1 MYKGSYKIF
10 RFLCI
15 LFLLIFINRIS
26 ILQSKPIS
34 DSSFVDYI
42 SWPDSVLQTMSLEEK
57 IAQLLIIRISSDK
70 SISETQ
76 SIMDTIRK
84 YQVGG
89 VCFFQGGIARQ
100 ALITNQ
106 IQKTSKIPL
115 FVSIDAEWGLAMRL
129 DSVELFP
136 RQMALGAGYDTTL
149 IYEMGAEIA
158 RQCKRMGIHINYASC
173 IDVNC
178 NSKNPVINSRSF
190 GEDPHLVAACGIAYM
205 KGMQDNG
212 VLPVAKHF
220 PGHGDT
226 DMDSHYKLPSIKHSR
241 QRLDTIELLP
251 FQKAINS
258 GIDGIMVGH
267 LNVPAL
273 DTSANSISST
283 SKTIIRSLLIDSMHF
298 SGLIITD
305 GLEMKG
311 IADYYPA
318 GELEVKALEAGNDLL
333 LLPAYPYIVIEK
345 VKKAIQQGI
354 LTEKEINEKCLK
366 VLRMKEKYVLPNCKE
381 IDTTYLYKDINSKQ
395 AENIYQRLTESSIT
409 LLKNDN
415 DIIPLQYIPASPI
428 IHFRIDDNNGTD
440 LETSLSKYIPIE
452 TKRITNSDLINK
464 QNELLNYNNTGEYV
478 IVSLHNT
485 SQYPK
490 NNYGLTSETVT
501 FLDTLSKKDKI
512 IFLLMGNPYLL
523 DNIPFTDRFA
533 AVIIAYHPVPQAEK
547 AVAAALCGL
556 LQLQGQL
563 PITLSNY
570 PYKTGIL
577 PHKTCISKIDFPEI
591 DSLATLGIKEK
602 AYPGCRI
609 LIAHKGDIIYNKSF
623 GKHTY
628 TGTTSVNEKDMYDL
642 ASITK
647 VAATTLAIMKLYD
660 NDKLKLNDKLSEYL
674 PYLIG
679 SNKEDIT
686 IAEVLTHTAGL
697 KAWIPFYKSTLTD
710 NKWNPMIYD
719 TISSETFAIK
729 VCHRMYMN
737 KSYKDSMIQYIISSP
752 ISKNHKY
759 EYSDLGF
766 YLLSDL
772 IQKISGESLDAYLYT
787 HFYKPMGLKNITF
800 NPTEKILLHYIP
812 PTENDTIFRKQLIQG
827 YVHDQGA
834 AMMGGVSGHA
844 GLFSSANDLYAILQ
858 MLLNEGEFEGKE
870 YIRSG
875 TIKHFTSYYTHN
887 CRRGLGFDKPFQGK
901 GGGPC
906 SIYASSKSYG
916 HSGFTGTFF
925 WVDPKYDLIYIFL
938 SNRVYPSADN
948 QKLGNLSIRTKIQD
962 SIYETLLDK
971 KENED

>member
-1 MYKGSYKIF
+1 
-10 RFLCI
+10 
-15 LFLLIFINRIS
+15 
-26 ILQSKPIS
+26 
-34 DSSFVDYI
+34 
-42 SWPDSVLQTMSLEEK
+42 
-57 IAQLLIIRISSDK
+57 
-70 SISETQ
+70 
-76 SIMDTIRK
+76 
-84 YQVGG
+84 
-89 VCFFQGGIARQ
+89 
-100 ALITNQ
+100 
-106 IQKTSKIPL
+106 
-115 FVSIDAEWGLAMRL
+115 
-129 DSVELFP
+129 
-136 RQMALGAGYDTTL
+136 
-149 IYEMGAEIA
+149 
-158 RQCKRMGIHINYASC
+158 
-173 IDVNC
+173 
-178 NSKNPVINSRSF
+178 
-190 GEDPHLVAACGIAYM
+190 
-205 KGMQDNG
+205 
-212 VLPVAKHF
+212 
-220 PGHGDT
+220 
-226 DMDSHYKLPSIKHSR
+226 
-241 QRLDTIELLP
+241 
-251 FQKAINS
+251 
-258 GIDGIMVGH
+258 
-267 LNVPAL
+267 
-273 DTSANSISST
+273 
-283 SKTIIRSLLIDSMHF
+283 
-298 SGLIITD
+298 
-305 GLEMKG
+305 
-311 IADYYPA
+311 
-318 GELEVKALEAGNDLL
+318 
-333 LLPAYPYIVIEK
+333 
-345 VKKAIQQGI
+345 
-354 LTEKEINEKCLK
+354 
-366 VLRMKEKYVLPNCKE
+366 MKEKYVLPNCKE

-827 YVHDQGA
+827 
-834 AMMGGVSGHA
+834 
-844 GLFSSANDLYAILQ
+844 
-858 MLLNEGEFEGKE
+858 
-870 YIRSG
+870 
-875 TIKHFTSYYTHN
+875 
-887 CRRGLGFDKPFQGK
+887 
-901 GGGPC
+901 
-906 SIYASSKSYG
+906 
-916 HSGFTGTFF
+916 
-925 WVDPKYDLIYIFL
+925 
-938 SNRVYPSADN
+938 
-948 QKLGNLSIRTKIQD
+948 
-962 SIYETLLDK
+962 
-971 KENED
+971 

>member
-1 MYKGSYKIF
+1 MYKSTYKIL

-15 LFLLIFINRIS
+15 IFLLIFINKTGILKSKTIS
-26 ILQSKPIS
+26 E
-34 DSSFVDYI
+34 SSLVDYV

-57 IAQLLIIRISSDK
+57 IAQLLILRISSDK
-70 SISETQ
+70 TISETQ
-76 SIMDTIRK
+76 SIMDTIQK

-136 RQMALGAGYDTTL
+136 RQMALGASYDTTL

-173 IDVNC
+173 IDVNS

-212 VLPVAKHF
+212 VMPVAKHF

-226 DMDSHYKLPSIKHSR
+226 DMDSHYKLPTIKHNR

-258 GIDGIMVGH
+258 GINGIMVGH

-318 GELEVKALEAGNDLL
+318 GELEVNALEAGNHML

-345 VKKAIQQGI
+345 IKEAIQQGI
-354 LTEKEINEKCLK
+354 LTEEDINEKCLN
-366 VLRMKEKYVLPNCKE
+366 VLRMKEKYVLPNYKV
-381 IDTTYLYKDINSKQ
+381 IDTTHLFEDINSKR
-395 AENIYQRLTESSIT
+395 AENIYQGLTESSIT

-415 DIIPLQYIPASPI
+415 DIIPFQTIPESPVL
-428 IHFRIDDNNGTD
+428 HFRIDNSNRTD
-440 LETSLSKYIPIE
+440 LETLLSKYIPLE
-452 TKRITNSDLINK
+452 TKRISNSDLVRN
-464 QNELLNYNNTGEYV
+464 QNELLNYRDSGGFV

-490 NNYGLTSETVT
+490 NNYGLTTEAIS
-501 FLDTLSKKDKI
+501 FLDTLSKKSKI
-512 IFLLMGNPYLL
+512 IFLVMGNPYLL

-533 AVIIAYHPVPQAEK
+533 AIIIAYHPVPQAEK
-547 AVAAALCGL
+547 AVAEALCGL
-556 LQLQGQL
+556 IQIQGTL
-563 PITLSNY
+563 PISLANY
-570 PYKTGIL
+570 PYKTGIQ
-577 PHKTCISKIDFPEI
+577 PNKTSISKIDFPVI
-591 DSLATLGIKEK
+591 DSLATLGIQKK

-628 TGTTSVNEKDMYDL
+628 TGNIPVKEKDVYDL

-660 NDKLKLNDKLSEYL
+660 TDKIKLHDKLSEYL

-679 SNKEDIT
+679 TNKEDIS

-697 KAWIPFYKSTLTD
+697 KAWIP
-710 NKWNPMIYD
+710 
-719 TISSETFAIK
+719 
-729 VCHRMYMN
+729 
-737 KSYKDSMIQYIISSP
+737 
-752 ISKNHKY
+752 
-759 EYSDLGF
+759 
-766 YLLSDL
+766 
-772 IQKISGESLDAYLYT
+772 
-787 HFYKPMGLKNITF
+787 
-800 NPTEKILLHYIP
+800 
-812 PTENDTIFRKQLIQG
+812 
-827 YVHDQGA
+827 
-834 AMMGGVSGHA
+834 
-844 GLFSSANDLYAILQ
+844 
-858 MLLNEGEFEGKE
+858 
-870 YIRSG
+870 
-875 TIKHFTSYYTHN
+875 
-887 CRRGLGFDKPFQGK
+887 
-901 GGGPC
+901 
-906 SIYASSKSYG
+906 
-916 HSGFTGTFF
+916 
-925 WVDPKYDLIYIFL
+925 
-938 SNRVYPSADN
+938 
-948 QKLGNLSIRTKIQD
+948 
-962 SIYETLLDK
+962 
-971 KENED
+971 